1 VEALVKDAVRLGL
14 LNGED
19 RPEDIAQFTNIMHR
33 FVELLPQQP
42 EIRQT
47 GEAVVRIIIEE
58 TNFENCSL
66 IMWDHERGK
75 LSLLAAFGLK
85 DLLKDRAV
93 KQYNRSLTFSPGEGI
108 AGRVF
113 TTQEP
118 IFIEHSE
125 QMRIPP
131 LRGAVVQ
138 PACLAC
144 LPLDG
149 IGVLNISSHLPRQ
162 FSPTLKRKW
171 GLLSKF
177 IACLISQT
185 YRTEQQPLPLPNE
198 FFSPEMGL
206 REAPPA
212 PFERGPLDLEIIDH
226 IPLGIC
232 VLDSRGK
239 LLQIN
244 DGIRKLQGEQVEQV
258 IGRTPSVFFH
268 NAAAYDDIINRLGSS
283 RQVEATDIVLINA
296 NGELYLA
303 DIYAARLE
311 CASGTV
317 SGYLLIIVD
326 MTRKKSL
333 TEKMIRTEKL
343 AALGTMA
350 GGVAHDFNNLL
361 MAIMGNVQMIQHCG
375 VDEEVRRRLKNIER
389 AIQDGSNT
397 VRRLQKFTE
406 REKQPQSV
414 SSVDVAEAIKD
425 VVELTRPRWK
435 DEMEKRSLSLELKMN
450 LQPGCFADANPSDFR
465 EVLMNL
471 IFNAI
476 EAMPE
481 GGVLTLSNR
490 NAGEWVLVDV
500 ADSGVGISKA
510 VVGKI
515 FDPFYTTKG
524 IGNSGLGLTV
534 SWGLMNRIGGD
545 IQVKSQVGKGATF
558 SVKLPRSKVECTPD
572 HFFDLKQ
579 DSPTYRVLVVDDDV
593 QVLEI
598 VTDMLRLKGHEVIA
612 ESDSRVA
619 LRLIQ
624 DEEFDLVLTDLGMP
638 VVNGWQIAEQVKAM
652 RPNTPIILLTG
663 WGAQYE
669 EEDLAAHGVNLIL
682 SKPLSLESLLASV
695 EQTLLAASGVAQQQG

>member
-1 VEALVKDAVRLGL
+1 MEALVKDAVRFGL

-19 RPEDIAQFTNIMHR
+19 RPEDVAQFTNIMHR

-42 EIRQT
+42 EVRAT

-66 IMWDHERGK
+66 ILWDHERGK

-85 DLLKDRAV
+85 DLLKDQAV
-93 KQYNRSLTFSPGEGI
+93 KPYNRSLTFSPGEGI

-113 TTQEP
+113 TSQEP

-131 LRGAVVQ
+131 LRGAVVK

-149 IGVLNISSHLPRQ
+149 VGVLNISSHRPRK

-185 YRTEQQPLPLPNE
+185 YRTEQQPLPLSSG
-198 FFSPEMGL
+198 FYSPETEFT
-206 REAPPA
+206 EAPPA
-212 PFERGPLDLEIIDH
+212 PLERGPLNLEIIDH

-232 VLDSRGK
+232 VLDGCGK

-244 DGIRKLQGEQVEQV
+244 EGIRKLQGDQVEQV

-268 NAAAYDDIINRLGSS
+268 NADVFDDMINRLSKS
-283 RQVEATDIVLINA
+283 RQVEAADIALINA
-296 NGELYLA
+296 EGELYLA
-303 DIYAARLE
+303 DIHASRLDG
-311 CASGTV
+311 ADGSV
-317 SGYLLIIVD
+317 SGYLLVIVD

-406 REKQPQSV
+406 REKQPQHTL
-414 SSVDVAEAIKD
+414 SVDIAEAIKD

-435 DEMEKRSLSLELKMN
+435 DEMEKRSLKLDLKMN

-471 IFNAI
+471 MFNAI

-490 NAGEWVLVDV
+490 SAGEWVLVDV

-510 VVGKI
+510 VIGKI

-524 IGNSGLGLTV
+524 VGNSGLGLTV

-545 IQVKSQVGKGATF
+545 IQVKSQAGKGATF
-558 SVKLPRSKVECTPD
+558 SVKLPRSKVACAPAYS
-572 HFFDLKQ
+572 FDLKQ

-598 VTDMLRLKGHEVIA
+598 VSDMLRLKGHEVIA
-612 ESDSRVA
+612 ESDSRAA
-619 LRLIQ
+619 LRLIHE
-624 DEEFDLVLTDLGMP
+624 EEFDLVLTDLGMP
-638 VVNGWQIAEQVKAM
+638 VVNGWQIAEQVKAVH
-652 RPNTPIILLTG
+652 PNTPIILLTG

-695 EQTLLAASGVAQQQG
+695 EQTLLSASGVTQQ